1 MQAKVLSIVGPT
13 GVGKSHLALDLARQC
28 RQQGQNV
35 EIISMDSALV
45 YRGMDIGTAKPTAA
59 EQAEVIHHLIDI
71 RDPSESYSAAHFAN
85 DAKQL
90 IEKIQARGNIPLIVG
105 GTMLYWRAW
114 VYGFSKLPP
123 ADPETRKRIDAEALL
138 LGWPG
143 MHAKL
148 AQIDPITAYRLQPN
162 DSQRIQR
169 ALEVYALTGQPLSQL
184 FEESPSATGR
194 DSELSEHAVEVI
206 SLEPSNRASLH
217 ARLEDRF
224 DQMLENNF
232 MDEVRTLFERG
243 DLHTNLP
250 AIRSVGYRQVWEYL
264 EGKVDYLTMKQK
276 AYAATR
282 QLSKRQV
289 TWLRAMQRHAFD
301 PFSPAELQAA
311 KTMAMGI
318 LKASFK

>member
-1 MQAKVLSIVGPT
+1 MPAKVLSIVGPT
-13 GVGKSHLALDLARQC
+13 GVGKSNFALELARQC
-28 RQQGQNV
+28 RAQHQIV

-45 YRGMDIGTAKPTAA
+45 YRGMDIGTAKPTPT
-59 EQAEVIHHLIDI
+59 EQAEVMHHLIDV
-71 RDPSESYSAAHFAN
+71 RDPSESYSAAQFAN

-90 IEKIQARGNIPLIVG
+90 IQVIQARGHIPLIVG

-123 ADPETRKRIDAEALL
+123 ADPQTRKQLDDEAAL

-148 AQIDPITAYRLQPN
+148 AQIDPVTASRLQPN

-169 ALEVYALTGQPLSQL
+169 ALEVYALTGQPLSRL
-184 FEESPSATGR
+184 FEESPSASGR
-194 DSELSEHAVEVI
+194 NSESLEHAVEVI
-206 SLEPSNRASLH
+206 SLEPINRQSLH
-217 ARLEDRF
+217 ARLEARF
-224 DQMLENNF
+224 DQMLKDHLI
-232 MDEVRTLFERG
+232 DEVRTLFERG

-264 EGKVDYLTMKQK
+264 EQKVDYATMQQK

-301 PFSPAELQAA
+301 PFNPEELQAA
-311 KTMAMGI
+311 QSMAMAT
-318 LKASFK
+318 LKGSFK

>member
-1 MQAKVLSIVGPT
+1 MPPT
-13 GVGKSHLALDLARQC
+13 ASAHRDRQH
-28 RQQGQNV
+28 GL
-35 EIISMDSALV
+35 ALV
-45 YRGMDIGTAKPTAA
+45 YRGMNIGTAKPTPA
-59 EQAEVIHHLIDI
+59 EQAEVVHHLIDI
-71 RDPSESYSAAHFAN
+71 RDPSESYSAACFAS

-90 IEKIQARGNIPLIVG
+90 IKEIQTRGHIPLIVG

-123 ADPETRKRIDAEALL
+123 ADPQTRKQLDDEAAL

-148 AQIDPITAYRLQPN
+148 AQIDPVTAGRLQPN

-169 ALEVYALTGQPLSQL
+169 ALEVYALTGQPISQL

-206 SLEPSNRASLH
+206 SLEPSNRQSLH
-217 ARLEDRF
+217 ARLEERF

-264 EGKVDYLTMKQK
+264 EGKVDYPTMKQK

-289 TWLRAMQRHAFD
+289 TWLRAMQRHTFD
-301 PFSPAELQAA
+301 PLNPAELQAA
-311 KTMAMGI
+311 KSMAMAT
-318 LKASFK
+318 LQASFK